1 MWFRHAVHGWA
12 EADILQQL
20 EGGRV
25 RLRLA
30 DGANFTAAGGD
41 VRPKNVAGLDA
52 PVALES
58 LEHIDVPNV
67 LHAIRARFKAGKFY
81 TWADHVLISTASA
94 APMPAQPAPACE
106 FPPGAD
112 VPLTEKLLTR
122 MSTRKEPQT
131 VLVSGAGAVGAM
143 GSESAKAAAATALC
157 QSLARIAQGAA
168 DQGPAAAA
176 PSLSQRIHLARIVM
190 EAFLGVNEG
199 GQNCVMAAC
208 TTTTFEFL
216 EIQSEWRI
224 TDAAISA
231 SFFDR
236 SRCMLLPAQ
245 SKSTEAAVDP
255 CHPRRAN
262 FRVMAQ
268 LIAAAR
274 AGVDPALTCK
284 VSSPAKSFVLANE
297 GADLEEWHK
306 TLSALRDLGVEEE
319 VVTCF
324 MHLAS
329 LVLSLASIQLPATQ
343 QHANAEEPDTNAE
356 DLPATR
362 EAEPHLATTISGAV
376 ALALGVPDTV
386 DGQDEV
392 LTAILDL
399 LVSSSST
406 ADASLAAATDKVLG
420 RTCLVDSAAGQKGF
434 AVSLRGGLGSTGAQ
448 GCGGVEEA
456 GIVPGACAINT
467 AKKRLKALGV
477 EIYQRLVDCVV
488 ARVNRSLRSS
498 TLSAYAGC
506 GGCRVIRVFEAQEPA
521 RHTEGQE
528 RSTCSGEGGGG
539 DDVCGAHGGTKERGG
554 SGWRRVGST
563 EPGSGLADLLVGVV
577 NDYIVLRMQD
587 LGSNLEAEC
596 AKQGVPSP
604 TGAAAVDQGR

>member
-1 MWFRHAVHGWA
+1 
-12 EADILQQL
+12 
-20 EGGRV
+20 V
-25 RLRLA
+25 RLRLP

-58 LEHIDVPNV
+58 LEHIDEPNV

-81 TWADHVLISTASA
+81 TWADHVLISTASTD
-94 APMPAQPAPACE
+94 PTPALPAPACG
-106 FPPGAD
+106 FPPGTDA
-112 VPLTEKLLTR
+112 PLTEKLLTR
-122 MSTRKEPQT
+122 MSTRKEPQM
-131 VLVSGAGAVGAM
+131 VLVGGAGAVGAM
-143 GSESAKAAAATALC
+143 GGGNAKAAAATALC

-168 DQGPAAAA
+168 DQCPPAAA

-199 GQNCVMAAC
+199 GQNCAMAAC

-216 EIQSEWRI
+216 EIQSEWRM
-224 TDAAISA
+224 TDAAISV
-231 SFFDR
+231 SFIDR

-255 CHPRRAN
+255 CHPRQAN

-284 VSSPAKSFVLANE
+284 VSSQAKSFELANDC
-297 GADLEEWHK
+297 ADLEEWHK
-306 TLSALRDLGVEEE
+306 TLGGLRDLGVEEE
-319 VVTCF
+319 DVTCF

-329 LVLSLASIQLPATQ
+329 LVLSLAAIQLPVTQ
-343 QHANAEEPDTNAE
+343 QHANAKEPDTNAE
-356 DLPATR
+356 DLSATR
-362 EAEPHLATTISGAV
+362 EAESHLATTISGAV
-376 ALALGVPDTV
+376 ALALGVLDTG
-386 DGQDEV
+386 DGQDQV

-399 LVSSSST
+399 LASSSST
-406 ADASLAAATDKVLG
+406 ADELLAAATDKVLG
-420 RTCLVDSAAGQKGF
+420 RTCLVDSVAGQKGLV
-434 AVSLRGGLGSTGAQ
+434 VSLRGGLVATGAQ
-448 GCGGVEEA
+448 GCDGVEEA
-456 GIVPGACAINT
+456 GTVRHACAIET
-467 AKKRLKALGV
+467 TKQRLKALGV
-477 EIYQRLVDCVV
+477 DIYLRLVDCVV

-521 RHTEGQE
+521 RHAEGEE

-539 DDVCGAHGGTKERGG
+539 DDVCGVNGGTKQRGG
-554 SGWRRVGST
+554 SGWKCVGST
-563 EPGSGLADLLVGVV
+563 EPRSGLADLLVGVV
-577 NDYIVLRMQD
+577 NDFMVLRLQD
-587 LGSNLEAEC
+587 LGRNLEAEC
-596 AKQGVPSP
+596 AKQGVPCP
-604 TGAAAVDQGR
+604 TGAAAVDQGSSPHIALS